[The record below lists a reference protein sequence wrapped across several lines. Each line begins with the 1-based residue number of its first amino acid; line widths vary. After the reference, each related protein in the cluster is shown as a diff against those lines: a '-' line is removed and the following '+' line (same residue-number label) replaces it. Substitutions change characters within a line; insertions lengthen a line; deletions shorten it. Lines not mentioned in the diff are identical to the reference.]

1 MTMITTGIAMIMPAM
16 GIVTMT
22 TIIMAAAGAAEKK
35 EKEEA
40 FASSF

>member
-16 GIVTMT
+16 GIATMT
-22 TIIMAAAGAAEKK
+22 TIIMAAVGAVEKK